1 MGSKETQAL
10 IINTALELF
19 NQHSSGAIS
28 TNRIAEHCGISK
40 GNLHYHFKNK
50 QEIILSIFRNIADE
64 MNSGWY
70 QDHLDLSVTHMAEM
84 YVRQLGL
91 IHDYRFFYRE
101 MPALLRSDPILLRRY
116 QENRDKRMEALVD
129 YFRELASAGVMQ
141 FKDES
146 NLNYL
151 VVSTWIIS
159 DNWLNYIEFGR
170 IEQSLEKV
178 LGGYELILE
187 IMRPCFCGNWEDV
200 REESLVT
207 IRKMLASSLAEESAS
222 GE

>member
-10 IINTALELF
+10 IISTALNLF
-19 NQHSSGAIS
+19 NEHSSAAIS

-70 QDHLDLSVTHMAEM
+70 QDHLDPSVTHMAEM
-84 YVRQLGL
+84 FVRQLRL

-116 QENRDKRMEALVD
+116 QENRDKRMEALFD
-129 YFRELASAGVMQ
+129 YFRELVRGGVMQ

-146 NLNYL
+146 NLNHI

-159 DNWLNYIEFGR
+159 DNWLNYIEFGPT
-170 IEQSLEKV
+170 EHSLERI
-178 LGGYELILE
+178 LGGYEIILE
-187 IMRPCFCGNWEDV
+187 IMRPCFCGNWEDI
-200 REESLVT
+200 REESLST
-207 IRKMLASSLAEESAS
+207 IRKMLDSSNVEELVASD
-222 GE
+222 

>member
-10 IINTALELF
+10 IISTALNLF
-19 NQHSSGAIS
+19 NEHSSGAIS

-64 MNSGWY
+64 MNTGWY
-70 QDHLDLSVTHMAEM
+70 KDHLDPSVTHMAEM
-84 YVRQLGL
+84 FVRQLRL

-116 QENRDKRMEALVD
+116 QENRDKRMEALFD
-129 YFRELASAGVMQ
+129 YFRELVRGGVMQ

-146 NLNYL
+146 NLNHI

-159 DNWLNYIEFGR
+159 DNWLNYIEFGPT
-170 IEQSLEKV
+170 EQSLEKV
-178 LGGYELILE
+178 LGGYEIILE
-187 IMRPCFCGNWEDV
+187 IMRPCFCGNWEDI
-200 REESLVT
+200 REESLST
-207 IRKMLASSLAEESAS
+207 IRRMLDSTNVAEAVA
-222 GE
+222 GD

>member
-10 IINTALELF
+10 IISTALTLF
-19 NQHSSGAIS
+19 NEHSSAAIS

-70 QDHLDLSVTHMAEM
+70 QDHLDPSVTHMAEM
-84 YVRQLGL
+84 FVRQLRL

-116 QENRDKRMEALVD
+116 QENRDKRMEALFD
-129 YFRELASAGVMQ
+129 YFRELVRGGVMQ

-146 NLNYL
+146 NLNHI

-159 DNWLNYIEFGR
+159 DNWLNYIEFGPT
-170 IEQSLEKV
+170 EHSLERI
-178 LGGYELILE
+178 LGGYEIILE
-187 IMRPCFCGNWEDV
+187 IMRPCFCGSWEDI
-200 REESLVT
+200 REESLST
-207 IRKMLASSLAEESAS
+207 IRKMLDSSNVEELVASD
-222 GE
+222 

>member
-10 IINTALELF
+10 IISTALTLF
-19 NQHSSGAIS
+19 NEHSSAAIS

-70 QDHLDLSVTHMAEM
+70 QDHLDPSVTHMAEM
-84 YVRQLGL
+84 FVRQLRL

-116 QENRDKRMEALVD
+116 QENRDKRMEALFD
-129 YFRELASAGVMQ
+129 YFRELVRGGVMQ

-146 NLNYL
+146 NLNHI

-159 DNWLNYIEFGR
+159 DNWLNYIEFGPT
-170 IEQSLEKV
+170 EHSLERI
-178 LGGYELILE
+178 LGGYEIILE
-187 IMRPCFCGNWEDV
+187 IMRPCFCGNWEDI
-200 REESLVT
+200 REESLST
-207 IRKMLASSLAEESAS
+207 IRKMLDSSIVEELVASD
-222 GE
+222 